1 LNGAPACVS
10 LSRDRAR
17 QSAARRTHEEEE
29 PLNQLNDL
37 VAFRDPK
44 LAARYAA
51 GKIPMT
57 TLFEAY
63 LDGDVDIPDID
74 AFLDARRDLV
84 SYTLTKHNF
93 EFLITRF
100 IPEVAIHS
108 KSQDKRIVREHYDRG
123 DDFFEA
129 FLGERMVYTSGF
141 FRDETES
148 LEQAQDNKMDL
159 VCNKLMVKPGQEML
173 DIGCGWGTLAMH
185 AAKNFGAKTTG
196 ITISKNQTAFGN
208 GRIAKAG
215 LAGQA
220 RIECLDYR
228 EIPKHQFDRISSLE
242 MVEHVGVKNLGKY
255 CKIVYDLLKDDG
267 FFLVQ
272 FCGLRRGGAEG
283 MPVVGLRPEDLIWGL
298 FMSKYIF
305 PGADASLPLSDM
317 VKALEKVGFE
327 IQSAEN
333 VSIHYSLTIKKWHE
347 NWQKN
352 RPAILKAYGERW
364 YRLWNMFLAW
374 SWRIGQQGNS
384 ACFQVVAHKNHDH
397 FNRRVF
403 IGRNAFPGARAP
415 EKDAPRERHVPTNG
429 TAHAE

>member
-1 LNGAPACVS
+1 VTKLT
-10 LSRDRAR
+10 D
-17 QSAARRTHEEEE
+17 H
-29 PLNQLNDL
+29 

-44 LAARYAA
+44 LAARHAA

-63 LDGDVDIPDID
+63 LDGDIDIPDID
-74 AFLDARRDLV
+74 LFLDARRELV
-84 SYTLTKHNF
+84 NYSLTKHNF
-93 EFLITRF
+93 EFFFTRF

-108 KSQDKRIVREHYDRG
+108 KAQDKRIVREHYDRG

-129 FLGERMVYTSGF
+129 FLGERMVYTSAF
-141 FRDETES
+141 FRDEKES

-159 VCNKLMVKPGQEML
+159 VCRKLMVRPGDEML

-185 AAKNFGAKTTG
+185 AAKNFGAKATG
-196 ITISKNQTAFGN
+196 ITISKNQTEFGN

-215 LAGQA
+215 LGDHA

-228 EIPKHQFDRISSLE
+228 EIPRRQFDRISSLE

-267 FFLVQ
+267 LFLVQ
-272 FCGLRRGGAEG
+272 FCGLRRGGG
-283 MPVVGLRPEDLIWGL
+283 NGVPIIGLRPEDLIWGL
-298 FMSKYIF
+298 FMAKYIF
-305 PGADASLPLSDM
+305 PGADASVPLSDM

-327 IQSAEN
+327 IHSAEN
-333 VSIHYSLTIKKWHE
+333 VSIHYSLTIKRWHD
-347 NWQKN
+347 NWLKN
-352 RPAILKAYGERW
+352 RDTIVHAYGERW
-364 YRLWNMFLAW
+364 YRLWNIFLAW
-374 SWRIGQQGNS
+374 SWRIGLQGTS
-384 ACFQVVAHKNHDH
+384 ACYQVVAHKNLDG

-403 IGRNAFPGARAP
+403 IGESSLGEVRSTDK
-415 EKDAPRERHVPTNG
+415 EQPRDRYVAANG